1 MITYNNSYL
10 YIAESILRM
19 KHHLEGWTSLHP
31 AKKLVFLCGARDYHA
46 MDWYRSA
53 RLLFP
58 RRDIMIL
65 TDLIGGEGFK
75 KLIDHNDAVFYL
87 FVLDSFLFK
96 TQSKLGNYWR
106 NLLKL
111 VVFPIQVLL
120 LIRFSRRYP
129 DCIYHAHS
137 MYYLWLACAARVKFI
152 GTPQGSDILI
162 KPYRSTLYRIAS
174 GISLRRAKAVTV
186 DSIKMAS
193 SVREIAGVT
202 AVVIQNGIDIS
213 AVTKVKEAMDESSK
227 QRNVVLSIRAMTP
240 LYRIE
245 NIVASRNHSQH
256 CVNLSILFIHPFYD
270 SEYLARVCELMRE
283 SDKDLGRVNRDEM
296 YSLLLQAKLVI
307 SIPSSD
313 SSPRSVY
320 EAIFCG
326 AAVALTYHPYIDAL
340 PACMKARVILIDLES
355 RSWFDDALEAA
366 ELITQNPFTPS
377 NEALDTFDQVRSFR
391 ILDSLLA

>member
-1 MITYNNSYL
+1 
-10 YIAESILRM
+10 M
-19 KHHLEGWTSLHP
+19 KHHLESGSGKHF
-31 AKKLVFLCGARDYHA
+31 AKQLVFLCGARDYHA

-58 RRDIMIL
+58 RRSIVIL
-65 TDLIGGEGFK
+65 TDLIAGEGFK
-75 KLIDHNDAVFYL
+75 KLIDHKDTVFYL
-87 FVLDSFLFK
+87 FVLDSLLFK
-96 TQSKLGNYWR
+96 TQSRFGNYWR

-111 VVFPIQVLL
+111 VVFPMQVLL

-137 MYYLWLACAARVKFI
+137 MYYLWLACAARIPFI

-162 KPYRSTLYRIAS
+162 KPYRSILYRIAS
-174 GISLRRAKAVTV
+174 KVSLRHAKAITV

-193 SVREIAGVT
+193 AVREIAGVT
-202 AVVIQNGIDIS
+202 AVVVQNGIDIS
-213 AVTKVKEAMDESSK
+213 AVTKIKDAMNENNK
-227 QRNVVLSIRAMTP
+227 QRNLVLSIRAMTP

-245 NIVASRNHSQH
+245 DIVASRNHSRQ
-256 CVNLSILFIHPFYD
+256 CMSSPLLFIHPFYD
-270 SEYLARVCELMRE
+270 SEYLERVHDLMRD

-296 YSLLLQAKLVI
+296 YSLLFQAKLVI

-326 AAVALTYHPYIDAL
+326 AAVALTYHPYIDTL
-340 PACMKARVILIDLES
+340 PACMKARVILIELES
-355 RSWFDDALEAA
+355 KSWFDDALEAA

-377 NEALDTFDQVRSFR
+377 KEALDTFDQVRSFR

>member
-1 MITYNNSYL
+1 M
-10 YIAESILRM
+10 E
-19 KHHLEGWTSLHP
+19 HHPEDLISLPH
-31 AKKLVFLCGARDYHA
+31 AKQLVFLCGARDYHA

-58 RRDIMIL
+58 GRNIVIL
-65 TDLIGGEGFK
+65 TDLIAGEGFK
-75 KLIDHNDAVFYL
+75 KLIGDQDPVFYL
-87 FVLDSFLFK
+87 VVLDSFLFK
-96 TQSKLGNYWR
+96 TQSKVGNLWR
-106 NLLKL
+106 NLLKF

-129 DCIYHAHS
+129 DCIYYAHS
-137 MYYLWLACAARVKFI
+137 MYYLWLACAARVPFV

-162 KPYRSTLYRIAS
+162 KPYKSTLYRIAS
-174 GISLRRAKAVTV
+174 ALSLRHAEAVTV

-193 SVREIAGVT
+193 AVRDIAGVT
-202 AVVIQNGIDIS
+202 AVVVQNGIDIS
-213 AVTKVKEAMDESSK
+213 ALKKVKEAMDKSNN

-245 NIVASRNHSQH
+245 DIVTRRNLSQH
-256 CVNLSILFIHPFYD
+256 CMSLALLFIHPFYD
-270 SEYLARVCELMRE
+270 SEYLARVHDLMRDY
-283 SDKDLGRVNRDEM
+283 DKDLGRVSRDEM
-296 YSLLLQAKLVI
+296 YSLLFQTKLAI

-326 AAVALTYHPYIDAL
+326 AAVALTYHPYVDVL

-355 RSWFDDALEAA
+355 KSWFDDALKAA
-366 ELITQNPFTPS
+366 EQITQTPYTPS
-377 NEALDTFDQVRSFR
+377 NDALDTFDQVRSFR
-391 ILDSLLA
+391 ILTSLFA

>member
-1 MITYNNSYL
+1 
-10 YIAESILRM
+10 M
-19 KHHLEGWTSLHP
+19 KQHLESGSSKHL
-31 AKKLVFLCGARDYHA
+31 AKQLVFLCGARDYHA

-58 RRDIMIL
+58 RRSIVIL
-65 TDLIGGEGFK
+65 TDLIAGEGFK
-75 KLIDHNDAVFYL
+75 KLIDHKDKVFYL
-87 FVLDSFLFK
+87 FILDSLLFK
-96 TQSKLGNYWR
+96 TQSRFGNYWR

-111 VVFPIQVLL
+111 AVFPMQVLL
-120 LIRFSRRYP
+120 LIRFSRRHP

-137 MYYLWLACAARVKFI
+137 MYYLWLACAARIPFI

-162 KPYRSTLYRIAS
+162 KPYRSILYRIAS
-174 GISLRRAKAVTV
+174 KISLRCAKAITV

-193 SVREIAGVT
+193 AVREIAGVT
-202 AVVIQNGIDIS
+202 AVVVQNGIDIS
-213 AVTKVKEAMDESSK
+213 AVTKIKDSMDESSK
-227 QRNVVLSIRAMTP
+227 QRNLVLSIRAMTP

-245 NIVASRNHSQH
+245 DIVASRNHSRH
-256 CVNLSILFIHPFYD
+256 FMSLPLLFIHPFYD
-270 SEYLARVCELMRE
+270 SEYLERVHDLMRDY
-283 SDKDLGRVNRDEM
+283 DKDLGRVNRDEM
-296 YSLLLQAKLVI
+296 YSLLFQAKLVI

-340 PACMKARVILIDLES
+340 PACMKARVILIELES
-355 RSWFDDALEAA
+355 KSWFDDALEAA